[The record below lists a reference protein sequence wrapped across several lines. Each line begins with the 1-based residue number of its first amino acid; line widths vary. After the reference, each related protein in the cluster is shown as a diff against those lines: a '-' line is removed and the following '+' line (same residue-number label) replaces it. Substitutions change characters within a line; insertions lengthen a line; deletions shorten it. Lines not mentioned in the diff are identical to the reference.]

1 MILRK
6 PIKKVFKAMHKPNFL
21 LPSEPLD
28 DFCRRWMIEEVALF
42 GSILRDDFKPESDV
56 DLLVSFAPE
65 ARWGLLEHARME
77 QELAQLVGRK
87 IDLFTKRSIEQS
99 RNWIRRQEIL
109 NTAEVVYES

>member
-1 MILRK
+1 
-6 PIKKVFKAMHKPNFL
+6 MHKPNL
-21 LPSEPLD
+21 TVPSEKLA
-28 DFCRRWMIEEVALF
+28 DFCRCWLIQEVALF

-56 DLLVSFAPE
+56 DFLVTFAPE

-87 IDLFTKRSIEQS
+87 IDLFSKRAVEQS